1 MKTTTIIFVP
11 KRTHIACL
19 DDYHPVA
26 LTPVITQCLERLIP
40 ANISDCLPP
49 SFNSHQ
55 FAYKANRSTEDS
67 ISIILHTALSHLE
80 HRDRVLFVD
89 FSSAC
94 NTIIPNVLVRKLS
107 TLGLHPLTCL
117 WIKDFLTDRP
127 PTVKLELH
135 LSSTHTLSTGSPQGC
150 VLYPL
155 IFTLYFRPVN
165 ANNTIAK
172 FADDTTVVGLIAGR
186 DESAY
191 RDEVLNLSTWCQAH
205 NLIFVYRSTVQSIL
219 LYCNTV
225 WFPHCTEAEAQRFH
239 RMVRTAEKIISCPLP
254 SLKDI
259 HTSCCLSRAQAITKD
274 CANPAFHVFD
284 LLPFCRHYRSI
295 KTRTKRFRGRLRK

>member
-1 MKTTTIIFVP
+1 MKTTSTIFVP
-11 KRTHIACL
+11 KRSHIACL
-19 DDYHPVA
+19 DDYRPVA
-26 LTPVITQCLERLIP
+26 LTPVITQCLERLIL
-40 ANISDCLPP
+40 AHISDCLPP
-49 SFNSHQ
+49 SFNPHQ

-67 ISIILHTALSHLE
+67 IFIIIHTVLSHLE

-117 WIKDFLTDRP
+117 WIKDFLTDKP
-127 PTVKLELH
+127 QTVKLGLH

-150 VLYPL
+150 VLCPL
-155 IFTLYFRPVN
+155 LFTLYTANCRPVN

-172 FADDTTVVGLIAGR
+172 FADDTTVVGSIAGR

-205 NLIFVYRSTVQSIL
+205 NLILNTRKTKEIIL
-219 LYCNTV
+219 DFRRQT
-225 WFPHCTEAEAQRFH
+225 
-239 RMVRTAEKIISCPLP
+239 SDPLP
-254 SLKDI
+254 LFINGKCVERVHSFTLLGTTI
-259 HTSCCLSRAQAITKD
+259 S
-274 CANPAFHVFD
+274 FD
-284 LLPFCRHYRSI
+284 LSWGEKTTAVI
-295 KTRTKRFRGRLRK
+295 KKAQQCLHFV